1 MREVNRLLDN
11 VVIPKMVRVQQT
23 FEHEHIAREMI
34 GSVISDILSEEKLE
48 SQIQPGMRIALP
60 AGSREIC
67 NMDEIL
73 ASVVQALKKRRTP
86 VYCSGYGKSWR
97 RKGRG
102 PNRTAVTLWDH
113 RRSHGVSRVL
123 IHGCGIPGE
132 NRKGSSC
139 LF

>member
-97 RKGRG
+97 RNSRRAKGTPARIFHYG
-102 PNRTAVTLWDH
+102 
-113 RRSHGVSRVL
+113 
-123 IHGCGIPGE
+123 
-132 NRKGSSC
+132 RKM
-139 LF
+139 